1 MSALE
6 LWADVAGERAGLKG
20 PRAAQ
25 WLGAAG
31 IELPASPNRWVATG
45 IPGSAHDAL
54 LVARLGASEYFLEDR
69 VESDA
74 GFLHKLIAAL
84 ATPFAGVYPVL
95 RSDAAFV
102 LCGDGTLDVL
112 AQTCNVNFGA
122 LDLATRPV
130 IMTMMI
136 GVSVLVIP
144 QTVDGDVQYRIW
156 CDPTFGSYLEAAV
169 GEVVIDCGGRH
180 KGMAV

>member
-1 MSALE
+1 MSGLE
-6 LWADVAGERAGLKG
+6 LRADVVGERTGLKG

-31 IELPASPNRWVATG
+31 IELPASPNRWVASG
-45 IPGSAHDAL
+45 FPGSAQDAL
-54 LVARLGASEYFLEDR
+54 LVARLGANEYFLEDR
-69 VESDA
+69 AASHA
-74 GFLHKLIAAL
+74 GFLHKLSVEL
-84 ATPFAGVYPVL
+84 ATPYAGVYPVL

-102 LCGDGTLDVL
+102 LSGDGTLDVL

-144 QTVDGDVQYRIW
+144 QTVGGDVQYRIW
-156 CDPTFGSYLEAAV
+156 CDPTFGSYLEDAV
-169 GEVVIDCGGRH
+169 GKVVIDCGGRH